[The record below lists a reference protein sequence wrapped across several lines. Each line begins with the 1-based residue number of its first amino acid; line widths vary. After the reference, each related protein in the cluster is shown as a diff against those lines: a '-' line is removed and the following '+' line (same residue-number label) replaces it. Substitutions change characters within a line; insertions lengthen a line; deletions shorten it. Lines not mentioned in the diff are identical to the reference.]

1 MNGIFS
7 ALLMTLIAGSA
18 TGIGGA
24 LVLFRKK
31 LSSNILAGSLGLSAG
46 VMIFISLAE
55 LYPEAQAA
63 VAAMESVRHGKAW
76 ILLAFFA
83 GMGIITLID
92 FLVPEYE
99 NPHEA
104 SGLSL
109 DSRTPAVGVL
119 ESTGNEKAL
128 HRLGLMSAFAIAI
141 HNFPEGIATFIG
153 ALNDPEMGIG
163 ITFAISIH
171 NIPEGIAVA
180 IPIYYA
186 TKSKT
191 KALLYATISG
201 FSELLGALLCLTMAA
216 AFGIELTGNSI
227 IFPMILAAVAGI
239 MIYISL
245 DELLPTAERYGK
257 HHIAI
262 AGVVTGMAIMGV
274 SLLIM

>member
-1 MNGIFS
+1 MDGILN
-7 ALLMTLIAGSA
+7 ALILTLIAGSA

-24 LVLFRKK
+24 LVLFKK
-31 LSSNILAGSLGLSAG
+31 KISSNFLAGALGLSAG

-55 LYPEAQAA
+55 LYPEAQAEIA
-63 VAAMESVRHGKAW
+63 SISNFRHGETW
-76 ILLAFFA
+76 VLVAFFI

-92 FLVPEYE
+92 FLIPEYE

-109 DSRTPAVGVL
+109 SAHTPAVGML
-119 ESTGNEKAL
+119 EQTGNEKAL
-128 HRLGLMSAFAIAI
+128 QRLGLMSALAIAV

-153 ALNDPEMGIG
+153 ALNDPETGIG
-163 ITFAISIH
+163 ITFAIAIH

-186 TKSKT
+186 TKSKG
-191 KALLYATISG
+191 KALFYATISG
-201 FSELLGALLCLTMAA
+201 FSEVIGALLCLAA
-216 AFGIELTGNSI
+216 AAIFGTELTGDSAA
-227 IFPMILAAVAGI
+227 FPLILSGVAGI

-245 DELLPTAERYGK
+245 DELLPTAEKYGK

-262 AGVVTGMAIMGV
+262 AGVVGGMAVMAI
-274 SLLIM
+274 SLLLM